1 MTKPENYMKQVGVIG
16 AGVMGT
22 GLAQDLARN
31 GVDVVLMDNAP
42 AALEKAE
49 NEVGRFARMGRLWGI
64 DTTKFG
70 DMTERV
76 RYTTE
81 MAELGS
87 VDFLIENITED
98 WELKSS
104 IYPTIDRI
112 CPEHVVF
119 AANTS
124 CIPVT
129 RIASITSRPDRV
141 LGMHFMNP
149 VPMKPTVEVIRGY
162 HTSPA
167 SLDAATELLTALG
180 KRGVVV
186 NDYPGFVS
194 NRMLM
199 VNEAIF
205 LVQDQVADA
214 AAVDDIFR
222 SCFGHASGPLETADL
237 IGLDTILQSIRGLYE
252 FYGDPKFR
260 PAPLLQKMVD
270 AKLFGRKSGQ
280 GFYAYA

>member
-1 MTKPENYMKQVGVIG
+1 MKQVGVVG

-22 GLAQDLARN
+22 GLAKDLASN
-31 GVDVVLMDNAP
+31 GVDVILVDNAQ
-42 AALEKAE
+42 AALERAE
-49 NEVGRFARMGRLWGI
+49 QEVRQFDRTGRLWGI
-64 DTTKFG
+64 NTGKFG
-70 DMTERV
+70 DMTQRV
-76 RYTTE
+76 RYTTDL
-81 MAELGS
+81 AELGS
-87 VDFLIENITED
+87 IDFLIENITED
-98 WELKSS
+98 WALKSA
-104 IYPTIDRI
+104 IYPQLDRI

-129 RIASITSRPDRV
+129 RIGSITSRPDRV

-149 VPMKPTVEVIRGY
+149 VPLKSTVEVIRGH
-162 HTSPA
+162 HTSTE
-167 SLDAATELLTALG
+167 SLDAATALLGTLG

-194 NRMLM
+194 NRVLMLM

-205 LVQDQVADA
+205 LVQDQVSDA
-214 AAVDDIFR
+214 AAIDDIFR
-222 SCFGHASGPLETADL
+222 NCMGHASGPLETADL

-270 AKLFGRKSGQ
+270 AKLLGRKSGR
-280 GFYAYA
+280 GFYSYT